1 MMINSKYDLT
11 VHPYLLKYL
20 QLSVGRCDNFHI
32 PQAEYLLIKSGLSRL
47 HVYAHQIYPLTL
59 LVGQTINRI
68 NNQVLSLIRIL
79 SRHSEAK
86 SD

>member
-11 VHPYLLKYL
+11 VCPYLLKYL
-20 QLSVGRCDNFHI
+20 QLSAGRCDNFHI
-32 PQAEYLLIKSGLSRL
+32 PQPEYLPIKSGLSRL
-47 HVYAHQIYPLTL
+47 HVYAHQIYSLTL

-79 SRHSEAK
+79 CRHTEAK